1 MPHIDCNRNG
11 FSRWLPRIRVLHKL
25 FRFASLNLANIS
37 LSKSEQTLPKI
48 TGGRFIAEF
57 LNAQGVTAFF
67 FVPTMLSR
75 ALAEMDNM
83 PIKRVLTHGEKAA
96 AYMADGYA
104 RASGRPGICAAQ
116 AVGAANLAAG
126 LRDAYMGH
134 SPVIALTGGRWGH
147 QKHKINYQEMDDFPM
162 FTQVTKANFQVD
174 TIVRLPDLLRQAFR
188 EATSGT
194 PAPVNLLFAGKEG
207 DIEHDEAELKLI
219 EEETFSQVP
228 AFRPAPEAAR
238 VAEAARALK
247 KAKRPVIV
255 VGGGARYSGAGPEV
269 LKLARALSIPIAT
282 SLNAK
287 SLVPENEPLYIGVPG
302 TYSRSCTNKILKRAD
317 LVVYVGSQT
326 GGMVTHFW
334 KIPPAGTPVIQIG
347 IDPSDLGRNYP
358 NAVSVLGDAKTTLKA
373 LNEAIGGGKGKSS
386 GNKKWIEE
394 TQAAVKEWRAEVKP
408 LRDSDAEPMR
418 PERIWKE
425 LGDWLPRDTIVV
437 CDTGHAGMWSAQQLW
452 VSKPWDFLRAAGS
465 LGWAFPASLG
475 AKCAMPKK
483 PVVCVT
489 GDGGFWYH
497 LQELETAVRC
507 GIPTV
512 TLVNNNNSLNQE
524 TTIFRHAYGGK
535 PSKKQGEMWHFS
547 KVDFSAIAESMG
559 ALGIRVTKPAEVRS
573 ALDRAISSGRPTV
586 VEVLSDIEALA
597 PNAWE
602 G

>member
-1 MPHIDCNRNG
+1 M
-11 FSRWLPRIRVLHKL
+11 
-25 FRFASLNLANIS
+25 A
-37 LSKSEQTLPKI
+37 KI

-134 SPVIALTGGRWGH
+134 SPVIALTGGRFGH
-147 QKHKINYQEMDDFPM
+147 QKHKVNYQEMDDFPM
-162 FTQVTKANFQVD
+162 FAQVTKANFQVD
-174 TIVRLPDLLRQAFR
+174 SVGRLPDLLRQGFR

-207 DIEHDEAELKLI
+207 DIEHEVAELKVI
-219 EEETFSQVP
+219 GEENFTQVP
-228 AFRPAPEAAR
+228 AFRPTPESAR
-238 VAEAARALK
+238 VAEAARMLK

-255 VGGGARYSGAGPEV
+255 VGGGARWSGAGPDV
-269 LKLARALSIPIAT
+269 LKLAKTLSIPLAT

-287 SLVPENEPLYIGVPG
+287 ALVPESNPLYIGVPG
-302 TYSRSCTNKILKRAD
+302 TYSRSCTNKILARAD
-317 LVVYVGSQT
+317 LVLYIGSQT
-326 GGMVTHFW
+326 AGQVTHFW
-334 KIPPAGTPVIQIG
+334 KVPPAGTPVIQIG
-347 IDPSDLGRNYP
+347 IDASDLGRNYP
-358 NAVSVLGDAKTTLKA
+358 NDVSLLGDAKTALKM
-373 LNEAIGGGKGKSS
+373 LNEAVGGAGKGTR
-386 GNKKWIEE
+386 NAKWVEE
-394 TQAAVKEWRAEVKP
+394 AQAAVKEWRAEMKP
-408 LRDSDAEPMR
+408 LRESDVEPMR
-418 PERIWKE
+418 PERILKE
-425 LGDWLPRDTIVV
+425 VGDWLPRDTIVV
-437 CDTGHAGMWSAQQLW
+437 CDTGHAGMWCAQQLW
-452 VSKPWDFLRAAGS
+452 VSKPWDFIRAAGS

-475 AKCAMPKK
+475 AKVGMPKK

-512 TLVNNNNSLNQE
+512 TVVNNNNSLNQE

-535 PSKKQGEMWHFS
+535 PSKKQSEMWHFS

-559 ALGIRVTKPAEVRS
+559 ALGIRVNKPAELRS
-573 ALDRAISSGRPTV
+573 ALDRAISSERPAV
-586 VEVLSDIEALA
+586 VEVLSDIEALS
-597 PNAWE
+597 PTAWE

>member
-1 MPHIDCNRNG
+1 VAI
-11 FSRWLPRIRVLHKL
+11 LE
-25 FRFASLNLANIS
+25 
-37 LSKSEQTLPKI
+37 EQTVAKI

-75 ALAEMDNM
+75 ALAEMDHM

-134 SPVIALTGGRWGH
+134 SPVIALTGGRFGH
-147 QKHKINYQEMDDFPM
+147 QKHKVNYQEMDDFPM

-174 TIVRLPDLLRQAFR
+174 TVGRLPELLRQAFR

-207 DIEHDEAELKLI
+207 DIEHDEADLKLI
-219 EEETFSQVP
+219 ADESTMQVP
-228 AFRPAPEAAR
+228 AFRPAPEPAR
-238 VAEAARALK
+238 VAQAVRLLK
-247 KAKRPVIV
+247 SAKRPVIV
-255 VGGGARYSGAGPEV
+255 IGGGARLSGAGPEI
-269 LKLARALSIPIAT
+269 LKLAKALSIPVAT
-282 SLNAK
+282 SLNGK
-287 SLVPENEPLYIGVPG
+287 SLVPESNPLYIGVPG
-302 TYSRSCTNKILKRAD
+302 TYSRSCTNKLMKRAD
-317 LVVYVGSQT
+317 LVLYVGSQT

-347 IDPSDLGRNYP
+347 IDPADLGRNYP
-358 NAVSVLGDAKTTLKA
+358 NAVSVLGDAKTVLKA
-373 LNEAIGGGKGKSS
+373 LNEAVGGPGKAAR
-386 GNKKWIEE
+386 NVKWVEE
-394 TQAAVKEWRAEVKP
+394 AHAAVKEWRAEVKP
-408 LRDSDAEPMR
+408 LRESDAEPMR

-425 LGDWLPRDTIVV
+425 IGDWLPRDTIVV
-437 CDTGHAGMWSAQQLW
+437 SDTGHAGMWSAQQLW

-475 AKCAMPKK
+475 AKLGMPKK

-512 TLVNNNNSLNQE
+512 TVVNNNNSLNQE

-547 KVDFSAIAESMG
+547 KVDFSKIAESMG
-559 ALGIRVTKPAEVRS
+559 ALGIRVTKPAELRS
-573 ALDRAISSGRPTV
+573 ALDQAISSGRPAV

-602 G
+602 A

>member
-1 MPHIDCNRNG
+1 
-11 FSRWLPRIRVLHKL
+11 
-25 FRFASLNLANIS
+25 LA
-37 LSKSEQTLPKI
+37 KI

-75 ALAEMDNM
+75 ALAEMDDM

-104 RASGRPGICAAQ
+104 RASGKPGICAAQ

-134 SPVIALTGGRWGH
+134 SPVIALTGGRFGH

-174 TIVRLPDLLRQAFR
+174 TVTRIPDLLRQAFR

-207 DIEHDEAELKLI
+207 DIESDEAELELMA
-219 EEETFSQVP
+219 EDTFTQVP
-228 AFRPAPEAAR
+228 AFRPMPEAAR
-238 VAEAARALK
+238 VAEAARVLK

-255 VGGGARYSGAGPEV
+255 AGGGARLAGAGPEV
-269 LKLARALSIPIAT
+269 LKLARALSIPVAT
-282 SLNAK
+282 SLNGK
-287 SLVPENEPLYIGVPG
+287 SLIPENEPLYIGVPG

-317 LVVYVGSQT
+317 LVLYVGSQT

-334 KIPPAGTPVIQIG
+334 RIPPVGTPVIQIG

-358 NAVSVLGDAKTTLKA
+358 NAVSVLGDAKATLQA
-373 LNEAIGGGKGKSS
+373 LLEAVGGGGKAKPA
-386 GNKKWIEE
+386 GNKKWVEE
-394 TQAAVKEWRAEVKP
+394 VQAAVAEWRAEVKP
-408 LRDSDAEPMR
+408 LRESGAEPMR

-425 LGDWLPRDTIVV
+425 LGDWLPRDTIVLS
-437 CDTGHAGMWSAQQLW
+437 DTGHAGMWSSQQLW

-475 AKCAMPKK
+475 AKVAMPKK

-524 TTIFRHAYGGK
+524 TTIFQHAYGGK

-547 KVDFSAIAESMG
+547 KVDFSKIAESMG

-573 ALDRAISSGRPTV
+573 ALDQAISSGRPAV
-586 VEVLSDIEALA
+586 VEVMSDIEALA
-597 PNAWE
+597 PNAW
-602 G
+602 GG

>member
-1 MPHIDCNRNG
+1 VAYNQPLVSSFHRGEFNFKR
-11 FSRWLPRIRVLHKL
+11 
-25 FRFASLNLANIS
+25 
-37 LSKSEQTLPKI
+37 EQSVPKI

-75 ALAEMDNM
+75 ALAEMDDM

-162 FTQVTKANFQVD
+162 FAQVTKANFQVD
-174 TIVRLPDLLRQAFR
+174 SVGRLPDLLRQAFR

-207 DIEHDEAELKLI
+207 DIEHDVADLTMIPEKNSA
-219 EEETFSQVP
+219 QVP
-228 AFRPAPEAAR
+228 AYRPAPEKAR
-238 VAEAARALK
+238 VVEAARLLK

-255 VGGGARYSGAGPEV
+255 VGGGVRWSGAEAEAI
-269 LKLARALSIPIAT
+269 KLSKTLSIPLAT
-282 SLNAK
+282 SLNALA
-287 SLVPENEPLYIGVPG
+287 LVPENNPLYIGVPG
-302 TYSRSCTNKILKRAD
+302 TYSRSCTNKILMRAD
-317 LVVYVGSQT
+317 LVLYIGSQT
-326 GGMVTHFW
+326 AGQVTHFW
-334 KIPPAGTPVIQIG
+334 KVPPAGTPVIQIG
-347 IDPSDLGRNYP
+347 IDPADLGRNYP
-358 NAVSVLGDAKTTLKA
+358 NAVSLLGDAKVALQA
-373 LNEAIGGGKGKSS
+373 LNEAVGTGKAGS
-386 GNKKWIEE
+386 NKKWVEE
-394 TQAAVKEWRAEVKP
+394 TQALVKEWRAEMKP

-418 PERIWKE
+418 PERIWRE

-573 ALDRAISSGRPTV
+573 ALEQAISSGRPAV
-586 VEVLSDIEALA
+586 VEVMSHIEALA